1 MDRGVLQPAAY
12 ESPWLADDVRQYRDT
27 VRDFV
32 AAELVPHQARWR
44 AQHGPELEAWKKA
57 GSAGLLLVDVPE
69 EYGGGG
75 GTFAHEAVVL
85 DELARNCVY
94 FGTQVHTTVAHYV
107 LAYGSDEQKRRWL
120 PRMARGELLGAIAM
134 TEPHAGSDLQAI
146 KTSARREGDEYVIN
160 GSKTFITN
168 GAQAGLVIV
177 AAKTNT
183 KVIGMR
189 GTSLIAL
196 ETAGLAGYRV
206 GRPLEKLGMQAQAT
220 VEMFFD
226 SVRVPAAN
234 LLGGVE
240 GRGFAQMMEQLPYER
255 LQIAVGAL
263 AMAEEA
269 VKITAEYVKQRQA
282 FGKPLLDLQNTRF
295 KLAECKT
302 RAQIGRVFLDNCI
315 ERLLAGRLDE
325 TSAAMAKYW
334 LTETQCAVVDECL
347 QLHGGYGYMTE
358 YPIARMW
365 ADARVQRIYAG
376 SNEIMKELIAWSL

>member
-1 MDRGVLQPAAY
+1 MDRLRIS
-12 ESPWLADDVRQYRDT
+12 EDEDLRMFRRT
-27 VRDFV
+27 VAQFV
-32 AAELVPHQARWR
+32 EKELVPHQARWR

-57 GSAGLLLVDVPE
+57 GGAGLLLVDVPE

-75 GTFAHEAVVL
+75 GSFAHEAVVL

-94 FGTQVHTTVAHYV
+94 FGTQVHTTVAHYI
-107 LAYGSDEQKRRWL
+107 LALASDEQKRRWL
-120 PRMARGELLGAIAM
+120 PCMARGELLGAIAM

-146 KTSARREGDEYVIN
+146 KTTARREGDHYVIN

-168 GAQAGLVIV
+168 GAHAGLVVV

-189 GTSLIAL
+189 GISLIAV
-196 ETAGLAGYRV
+196 ETADLPGYRV
-206 GRPLEKLGMQAQAT
+206 GRPLEKLGMQAQAA

-226 SVRVPAAN
+226 EVRVPAAN
-234 LLGGVE
+234 LLGGAE

-263 AMAEEA
+263 AMAEQA
-269 VKITAEYVKQRQA
+269 VALTTQYVKERHA
-282 FGKPLLDLQNTRF
+282 FGKPLFDLQNTRF

-302 RAQIGRVFLDNCI
+302 AAQVGRVFLDNCI
-315 ERLLAGRLDE
+315 ERFLAGRLDE
-325 TSAAMAKYW
+325 PSIAMAKYW
-334 LTETQCAVVDECL
+334 LTETQCRIVDECL

-365 ADARVQRIYAG
+365 ADSRVQRIYAG

>member
-1 MDRGVLQPAAY
+1 VHRDVIF
-12 ESPWLADDVRQYRDT
+12 ESPWVKDDVRLFREN
-27 VRDFV
+27 VRAFV
-32 AAELVPHQARWR
+32 ARELVPHQARWR
-44 AQHGPELEAWKKA
+44 AQHGPELEAWTKA
-57 GSAGLLLVDVPE
+57 GTAGLLLVDVPE
-69 EYGGGG
+69 DYGGGG

-94 FGTQVHTTVAHYV
+94 FGTQVHTTVAHYL
-107 LAYGSDEQKRRWL
+107 LAYATEEQKRRWL
-120 PRMARGELLGAIAM
+120 PPMARGELLGAIAM

-146 KTSARREGDEYVIN
+146 KTSARREGAHYILN

-168 GAQAGLVIV
+168 GAHAGLVIV
-177 AAKTNT
+177 AAKTNP

-189 GTSLIAL
+189 GTSLIVL
-196 ETAGLAGYRV
+196 ETAGLPGYRT
-206 GRPLEKLGMQAQAT
+206 GRPLEKLGMQGQAT

-226 SVRVPAAN
+226 EVRVPAAN

-255 LQIAVGAL
+255 LQIAVGAV
-263 AMAEEA
+263 AVAEEA
-269 VKITAEYVKQRQA
+269 VAITARYVKERNA
-282 FGKPLLDLQNTRF
+282 FGKPLFDLQNTRF
-295 KLAECKT
+295 KLAECRT
-302 RAQIGRVFLDNCI
+302 RAQVGRVFLDSCI
-315 ERLLAGRLDE
+315 ERLLAGQLDD
-325 TSAAMAKYW
+325 TSTAMAKYW
-334 LTETQCAVVDECL
+334 LTESQNQIVDECL

>member
-12 ESPWLADDVRQYRDT
+12 ESPWLTDDVRQYRDT

-57 GSAGLLLVDVPE
+57 GTAGLLLVDVPE
-69 EYGGGG
+69 EYAGG

-85 DELARNCVY
+85 DELARNGVY
-94 FGTQVHTTVAHYV
+94 FGTQVHATVAHYV

-146 KTSARREGDEYVIN
+146 KTTARREGEEYVIN

-168 GAQAGLVIV
+168 GAHAGLVIV

-196 ETAGLAGYRV
+196 ETAGLPGYRV

-234 LLGGVE
+234 LLGAVE
-240 GRGFAQMMEQLPYER
+240 GRGFAQMMEQLPYAR
-255 LQIAVGAL
+255 LQIAVGAT

-269 VKITAEYVKQRQA
+269 VAITARYVKDRHA

-302 RAQIGRVFLDNCI
+302 RAQVGRVFLDNCI
-315 ERLLAGRLDE
+315 ERLLAGRLDD

-334 LTETQCAVVDECL
+334 LTETQCAIVDECL